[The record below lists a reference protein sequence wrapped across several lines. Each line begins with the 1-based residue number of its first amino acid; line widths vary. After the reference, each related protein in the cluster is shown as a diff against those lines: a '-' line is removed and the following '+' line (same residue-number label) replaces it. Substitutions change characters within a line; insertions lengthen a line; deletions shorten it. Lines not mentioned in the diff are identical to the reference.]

1 MATFLITD
9 SDNWIVNNNFHYLL
23 GFQPT
28 HWGIA
33 IRSDSIHIFLDNRY
47 YAKTKKINKDH
58 ITETTGKKDIQYHKV
73 TWPLIDLMLITCKSS
88 KNIELEE
95 NLTLKYFH
103 EINDKSDLGTSDNP
117 KKTSVIPNYFENQRI
132 IKNDYEIKKMKKAIE
147 VIDKV
152 SLFIQ
157 YLVDTHE
164 VYGKTESEVRNIIVN
179 KILEFWWDDESFEA
193 IVAFWAHSAVP
204 HHTASDT
211 IIEDGPL
218 LIDMWAKH
226 KWYCSDFT
234 RTFWVGKKTD
244 DYDEFHK
251 VYSSVKKA
259 SIKATLWARVWMK
272 ASQIDA
278 LARKSIIKDGYWD
291 YFSHSTGHGVGLN
304 IHEGPWITQMSD
316 DKIKT
321 GMMFTIEPGI
331 YLPGKFWVRIENIVL
346 AKEERVKC
354 ISKIRY

>member
-1 MATFLITD
+1 
-9 SDNWIVNNNFHYLL
+9 
-23 GFQPT
+23 
-28 HWGIA
+28 
-33 IRSDSIHIFLDNRY
+33 
-47 YAKTKKINKDH
+47 
-58 ITETTGKKDIQYHKV
+58 
-73 TWPLIDLMLITCKSS
+73 
-88 KNIELEE
+88 
-95 NLTLKYFH
+95 
-103 EINDKSDLGTSDNP
+103 
-117 KKTSVIPNYFENQRI
+117 
-132 IKNDYEIKKMKKAIE
+132 
-147 VIDKV
+147 
-152 SLFIQ
+152 
-157 YLVDTHE
+157 
-164 VYGKTESEVRNIIVN
+164 
-179 KILEFWWDDESFEA
+179 
-193 IVAFWAHSAVP
+193 
-204 HHTASDT
+204 
-211 IIEDGPL
+211 
-218 LIDMWAKH
+218 MWAKH